1 MIQAVKSHWS
11 QHFGMG
17 SSVSRPPSKLSCQ
30 SKIVSGRGKRRYN
43 DAQNQLCIHPICA
56 FIWHK
61 NAVTNVIL
69 QINIYANC
77 SKVLSKQIQRN
88 RIHFVRST
96 LMIKKISQLG
106 SYLSQ
111 FLSSLLSPSSHHL
124 YPVRWPAWYF
134 AWHPNQNQPS
144 QTNKTSET
152 EIWYWEFGILF
163 ALLVYPNLNLS
174 VVFPKAM
181 KNGLISILNFSDQ
194 IFLPKPTPIL

>member
-1 MIQAVKSHWS
+1 MYSPHLRLHLTQEH
-11 QHFGMG
+11 
-17 SSVSRPPSKLSCQ
+17 
-30 SKIVSGRGKRRYN
+30 
-43 DAQNQLCIHPICA
+43 
-56 FIWHK
+56 
-61 NAVTNVIL
+61 AVTNVIL

-88 RIHFVRST
+88 RINFVRST

-106 SYLSQ
+106 SNLSQ

-134 AWHPNQNQPS
+134 ACHPNQNQPL
-144 QTNKTSET
+144 QTNKSSET

-163 ALLVYPNLNLS
+163 AKLHTLLAYPNLNLS
-174 VVFPKAM
+174 VVFPKAT
-181 KNGLISILNFSDQ
+181 KNCLISILNFSDQ